1 MIKYCLFDDNYRNQL
16 LPLTFTKP
24 VSEIRMGILTVREKW
39 EKRLSTTINSW
50 KTQEYLSFKYPFQ
63 QSGETIFVNGHV
75 CPTQTVAN
83 LVLTLKKNQGI
94 LCRERI
100 VAVRTEQFG
109 QDFAISNFPE
119 VEWIECDEK
128 LTILSNSWDL
138 FTCNSVEIHADFD
151 LITPG
156 RISELIPESC
166 HVQNIEKIFIEKGA
180 KISFASLN
188 ASTGPIYIGVDAEIM
203 EGSLIRGP
211 FALGEHS
218 TVNMGAKVYGP
229 VSVGPHSKIGGEL
242 NTVNIQG
249 FSNKGHD
256 GFLGSSVIGEWCNL
270 GADTNTSNLKNSYIE
285 VKLWNYPTN
294 RFLNT
299 GLQFCGLIMGDH
311 SKCGINSMFNAG
323 TVVGVCCNIY
333 GTGYPRNF
341 VPSFSE
347 GGSQRYQV
355 NQLQEVCK
363 TATKVMSRR
372 NLVFTPE
379 DQKILEKVFELTKTF
394 RKY

>member
-1 MIKYCLFDDNYRNQL
+1 MHYCLFDDNYRNQL
-16 LPLTFTKP
+16 LPLTFTRP
-24 VSEIRMGILTVREKW
+24 VSELRIGILTIREKW
-39 EKRLSTTINSW
+39 EKRLSIPINSW
-50 KTQEYLSFKYPFQ
+50 KTQEYLSTKYPFQ
-63 QSGETIFVNGHV
+63 QSGEAVFLNGHV
-75 CPTQTVAN
+75 CPTQSVVD
-83 LVLTLKKNQGI
+83 LVLNLEKNQGI
-94 LCRERI
+94 ICGERI
-100 VAVRTEQFG
+100 VAVRKEQSEQEFE
-109 QDFAISNFPE
+109 ISNFPE
-119 VEWIECDEK
+119 VEWLECTEK

-138 FTCNSVEIHADFD
+138 FTRNSEQIQSDFEM
-151 LITPG
+151 ITQG
-156 RISELIPESC
+156 RISEPIPESC
-166 HVQNIEKIFIEKGA
+166 HVQCFENIFIEKGA
-180 KISFASLN
+180 KITFASLN
-188 ASTGPIYIGVDAEIM
+188 ASTGPIYIGANAEIM
-203 EGSLIRGP
+203 EGSMIRGP

-218 TVNMGAKVYGP
+218 TVNMGAKIYGP
-229 VSVGPHSKIGGEL
+229 VSIGPHSKVGGEL
-242 NTVNIQG
+242 NIVNIQG

-311 SKCGINSMFNAG
+311 SKCGINTMFNAG

-347 GGSQRYQV
+347 GGAQRYQV
-355 NQLQEVCK
+355 NRLKEVYQ
-363 TATKVMSRR
+363 TATKVMGRR

-379 DQKILEKVFELTKTF
+379 DQEILAQVFELTKTY

>member
-1 MIKYCLFDDNYRNQL
+1 MRI
-16 LPLTFTKP
+16 
-24 VSEIRMGILTVREKW
+24 GILTIREKW
-39 EKRLSTTINSW
+39 EKRLSIPINSW
-50 KTQEYLSFKYPFQ
+50 KTQEYLSSKYPMQ
-63 QSGETIFVNGHV
+63 QSGETVFLNGHV
-75 CPTQTVAN
+75 CPNQSVAD
-83 LVLTLKKNQGI
+83 LVISLKKNQGI
-94 LCRERI
+94 ICGERI
-100 VAVRTEQFG
+100 VAVRKEQSE
-109 QDFAISNFPE
+109 QEFAISNFPE
-119 VEWIECDEK
+119 VEWLEFNEK

-138 FTCNSVEIHADFD
+138 FTRNSEQIQCDFD
-151 LITPG
+151 LITQG
-156 RISELIPESC
+156 RISEPIPESC
-166 HVQNIEKIFIEKGA
+166 HVQCFENIFIETGA
-180 KISFASLN
+180 KITFASLN
-188 ASTGPIYIGVDAEIM
+188 ASTGPIYIGANAEIM

-218 TVNMGAKVYGP
+218 TVNMGAKIYGP
-229 VSVGPHSKIGGEL
+229 VSVGPHSKVGGEL
-242 NTVNIQG
+242 NIVNIQG

-311 SKCGINSMFNAG
+311 SKCGINTMFNAG
-323 TVVGVCCNIY
+323 TVVGVCCNIH

-347 GGSQRYQV
+347 GGAQRYQV
-355 NQLQEVCK
+355 NRLKEVYQ
-363 TATKVMSRR
+363 TATKVMGRR
-372 NLVFTPE
+372 NLVFTPG
-379 DQKILEKVFELTKTF
+379 DQEILAQVFELTKTY